1 MLHRLCPWCGHNLTE
16 ASDRSKPEKS
26 FFLSY
31 RHVSTCQYCGK
42 QVRVKISLVFI
53 STFVISLIIMSLF
66 LSVFKE
72 TSIVFSLI
80 LSIPWIFIPV
90 YVYSQ
95 LPYVPFPSLK
105 AEGQFIEKEVDIQ
118 WFPSKKVF
126 PPKLRIWNDEV
137 LNIDEED
144 DKEKCIRPFII
155 IESFSSNDKQR
166 AKIRI
171 PVECPLRTTF
181 SIIDEAKVIAQCTLI
196 NNSD

>member
-16 ASDRSKPEKS
+16 ASDRPKPEKS

-66 LSVFKE
+66 LSAFKE

-144 DKEKCIRPFII
+144 DKEKCIPPFII

-171 PVECPLRTTF
+171 PAEYPLKKTF
-181 SIIDEAKVIAQCTLI
+181 ALLDGTEAIAQCAI
-196 NNSD
+196 ISDSD